1 MSYSY
6 TDILNS
12 IISAHAQESPTAA
25 LEHYATLSEHCS
37 MTPLL
42 WIQYAIDSTTIDP
55 SHALAKEVMQH
66 ATDEFPGCVLLW
78 IYYLDIA
85 VHYKAEDENDETLW
99 EIWSNAMKATKG
111 IQTCSASQPNMMLY
125 LYQLGIKCFPHKAAE
140 IFLQRANSLLLGN
153 ESIINEVQTCVDNGV
168 TVSSDVYPSI
178 EDGRKFVSQ
187 YMGILTRFEEDVTI
201 AMGQEGIIA
210 SSNFLLENYRSDDIQ
225 TVYDWSAIVNAL
237 GGIQGSVLM
246 GCGMVTSANAF
257 LKYVQGLFQHVKYL
271 RKQVQKME
279 KIAQADR
286 TEEDVAELNTIQDL
300 IQLFTDLIV
309 PTYERAISECP
320 TVEVL
325 WSKYLKHLSYMLHE
339 NKEDS
344 TNGKSS
350 VQQRAHLL
358 TQYQDVSSRA
368 VKNCPYSVHLFTV
381 KMESTVEVAKAGIKV
396 FNPDDVMQVVKEAM
410 DGGFLATKE
419 QQLEIYLAA
428 CKIVKQRILEL
439 VSKGTSSMTYDEE
452 ERIEKEIAV
461 GGKKRRR
468 RGETIEMKKYLSPLE
483 EEIEQDI
490 QDLTEDL
497 KEMFDAADSFMRKK
511 FPEWT
516 EGRYML
522 QRERASFVA
531 HILTPL
537 LKEVNDDEPIQA
549 FEKLVRIHHPPHPNA
564 YRDYIQYLSNKSYVM
579 KNEDD
584 EDDDNEKLA
593 EAPGMVSAK
602 FRFIRNLYCRALNTT
617 KKDGKDSKTTLF
629 LDYEH
634 ALKQLCTEFLAFE
647 KSFGSD
653 ASYTTASKL
662 VKRKLSLLI
671 ENGHDSSTFVEL
683 PNAAIK
689 EHGQEAEE
697 HGQEYVHGK
706 RKRDA
711 EECDDLYDKVEHV
724 EEQTSKR
731 AKLVKSQKP
740 DSEPIT
746 FEKVE
751 EKDTNME
758 DEKKVVHIWP
768 IKPKPEQFVK
778 IGKLDYPAHPYTV
791 HISNLSSETIDG
803 DLYDLFHAKCGAIVH
818 ARIFR
823 EKGRSHGKLPKSKCA
838 GLIQFEERESVEKA
852 IALSGEI
859 GLHEKLLIVE
869 RSHQPAVGKI
879 PPGTHRVKPKGE
891 GKHSKRNIK
900 KKEKSEQEDGN
911 SGKVEA
917 QTKESTRSSEK
928 TEDKASSTVAEKKKS
943 TTPNVLAFRPRNVG
957 RKKKVGLK

>member
-1 MSYSY
+1 
-6 TDILNS
+6 
-12 IISAHAQESPTAA
+12 
-25 LEHYATLSEHCS
+25 
-37 MTPLL
+37 
-42 WIQYAIDSTTIDP
+42 
-55 SHALAKEVMQH
+55 
-66 ATDEFPGCVLLW
+66 
-78 IYYLDIA
+78 
-85 VHYKAEDENDETLW
+85 
-99 EIWSNAMKATKG
+99 
-111 IQTCSASQPNMMLY
+111 
-125 LYQLGIKCFPHKAAE
+125 
-140 IFLQRANSLLLGN
+140 
-153 ESIINEVQTCVDNGV
+153 
-168 TVSSDVYPSI
+168 
-178 EDGRKFVSQ
+178 
-187 YMGILTRFEEDVTI
+187 
-201 AMGQEGIIA
+201 
-210 SSNFLLENYRSDDIQ
+210 
-225 TVYDWSAIVNAL
+225 
-237 GGIQGSVLM
+237 
-246 GCGMVTSANAF
+246 
-257 LKYVQGLFQHVKYL
+257 
-271 RKQVQKME
+271 
-279 KIAQADR
+279 
-286 TEEDVAELNTIQDL
+286 
-300 IQLFTDLIV
+300 
-309 PTYERAISECP
+309 
-320 TVEVL
+320 
-325 WSKYLKHLSYMLHE
+325 MLHE
-339 NKEDS
+339 NREDS
-344 TNGKSS
+344 RSGKSS
-350 VQQRAHLL
+350 VQQRAQLL

-381 KMESTVEVAKAGIKV
+381 KIETTVEVAKAGIKV

-439 VSKGTSSMTYDEE
+439 VSKGTSSMAYDEE

-497 KEMFDAADSFMRKK
+497 KEIFDVADSFFRKK

-537 LKEVNDDEPIQA
+537 LKEVNDDEPVQA

-564 YRDYIQYLSNKSYVM
+564 WRDYIQYLSNKSYVM

-584 EDDDNEKLA
+584 EDDGNEKLI

-602 FRFIRNLYCRALNTT
+602 FRFIRNLYYRALNTT
-617 KKDGKDSKTTLF
+617 KKESKDPKTPLF

-671 ENGHDSSTFVEL
+671 ENGHDSITSAQL
-683 PNAAIK
+683 PNEVIE

-697 HGQEYVHGK
+697 LGQEDTHGK
-706 RKRDA
+706 RKREA
-711 EECDDLYDKVEHV
+711 VECDELYDKIEHV

-731 AKLVKSQKP
+731 AKLEKSQKP

-751 EKDTNME
+751 DLEDKEKDTKME

-768 IKPKPEQFVK
+768 IKPKPEHFVK
-778 IGKLDYPAHPYTV
+778 IGKIDYPAHPYTV

-803 DLYDLFHAKCGAIVH
+803 DVYDLFHAKCGAIVH

-823 EKGRSHGKLPKSKCA
+823 EKGRAHGKLAKSKCA

-859 GLHEKLLIVE
+859 GLHEKLVIVE

-891 GKHSKRNIK
+891 GKHSKRNTK
-900 KKEKSEQEDGN
+900 KKEKSEQVDEVSGNMED
-911 SGKVEA
+911 
-917 QTKESTRSSEK
+917 QIKESSSEK
-928 TEDKASSTVAEKKKS
+928 IEEKTSATVSAEKEKS
-943 TTPNVLAFRPRNVG
+943 VATNLLAFRPRNVG